1 MLWFCFL
8 PSSSSKMSDSKSS
21 SWWTVECEEMANLAI
36 VSLVPEEQQRHLFDG
51 LGKRP
56 ATSRSVQ
63 EYLQY
68 TSSLGYHFDELK
80 LFEAL
85 FKHFGMEDIRD
96 TFLLWLLGEVLP
108 RFQGSTEKLKTL
120 ESSVQKLSERTAKL
134 VEDLSIS
141 ATIDDGG
148 FPVDA
153 EEGIRQLGA
162 TLMAQKHLFASE
174 HDSKNFNADLQIC
187 KEPCFKNLVSRVESL
202 EQMVKENREGMEL
215 YQPVTQGEELAAR
228 VQALENKIKE
238 LQPPFSMLSD
248 AAESSTCTLTPA
260 STVVNDSNDDAGFR
274 HAEAATA
281 APLRLRVAVYDSL
294 SGCSNSASR
303 LTQKVLVKMYPHTP
317 FRFLTDKLAEKFG
330 DHQLSSSHSGQSIF
344 DSERPKSLGLGDSA
358 ELTYSNTVG
367 SKTIDLTVM

>member
-1 MLWFCFL
+1 
-8 PSSSSKMSDSKSS
+8 MSDSKLS
-21 SWWTVECEEMANLAI
+21 SWWTVANEEMADEAI
-36 VSLVPEEQQRHLFDG
+36 VSLLPGEQQRPLWNEFH
-51 LGKRP
+51 KRP
-56 ATSRSVQ
+56 ATSRNIQ

-68 TSSLGYHFDELK
+68 VSSLGYHFDELQ
-80 LFEAL
+80 LFEMIL
-85 FKHFGMEDIRD
+85 NHFGMEDIRD
-96 TFLLWLLGEVLP
+96 DFLLCLLGEVLP

-174 HDSKNFNADLQIC
+174 HNSETFNRDLQIC
-187 KEPCFKNLVSRVESL
+187 MEPCFKSLLGRVESL
-202 EQMVKENREGMEL
+202 EQMVKENREGMKL

-228 VQALENKIKE
+228 IQALENKIKE

-260 STVVNDSNDDAGFR
+260 STVVNDSNDDVAGFR

-294 SGCSNSASR
+294 PGCSNSVSR

-330 DHQLSSSHSGQSIF
+330 DHQLSSIHSGQSIF
-344 DSERPKSLGLGDSA
+344 DSETPKSLGLGDSA

>member
-1 MLWFCFL
+1 
-8 PSSSSKMSDSKSS
+8 
-21 SWWTVECEEMANLAI
+21 MANLAI

-56 ATSRSVQ
+56 ATGRSVQ

-85 FKHFGMEDIRD
+85 FQHFGMEDIRD

-153 EEGIRQLGA
+153 EERIRQLGA

-174 HDSKNFNADLQIC
+174 HDSENFNRGLQISM
-187 KEPCFKNLVSRVESL
+187 EPCFKNLVSRVESL
-202 EQMVKENREGMEL
+202 EQMVKENREGMKL

-228 VQALENKIKE
+228 IQALENKIKE

-260 STVVNDSNDDAGFR
+260 SVSMSYQDLG
-274 HAEAATA
+274 
-281 APLRLRVAVYDSL
+281 
-294 SGCSNSASR
+294 
-303 LTQKVLVKMYPHTP
+303 
-317 FRFLTDKLAEKFG
+317 
-330 DHQLSSSHSGQSIF
+330 SS
-344 DSERPKSLGLGDSA
+344 
-358 ELTYSNTVG
+358 
-367 SKTIDLTVM
+367 

>member
-1 MLWFCFL
+1 
-8 PSSSSKMSDSKSS
+8 MSNSRSS

-85 FKHFGMEDIRD
+85 FKHFGMEDVRD

-174 HDSKNFNADLQIC
+174 HDSETFNRDLQIC
-187 KEPCFKNLVSRVESL
+187 MEPCFKNFVSRVESL
-202 EQMVKENREGMEL
+202 EQMVKENREGMKL

-260 STVVNDSNDDAGFR
+260 STVVNDSNNDVAGFR

-281 APLRLRVAVYDSL
+281 APLRLRVAVYNSL
-294 SGCSNSASR
+294 PGCSNSVSR

-344 DSERPKSLGLGDSA
+344 DSETPKSLGLGDSA